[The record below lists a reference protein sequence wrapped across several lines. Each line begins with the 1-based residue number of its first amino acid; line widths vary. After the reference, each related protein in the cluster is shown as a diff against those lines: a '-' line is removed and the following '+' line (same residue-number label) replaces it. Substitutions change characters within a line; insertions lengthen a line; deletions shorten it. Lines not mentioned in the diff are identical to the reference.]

1 MSNELDVVRRE
12 LEKDILKKLEEIKEN
27 LLTKTL
33 QDSLSYIEMLAM
45 INDEL
50 SDVLLNWDPRVIDN
64 GLGDD
69 LL

>member
-1 MSNELDVVRRE
+1 MSNELEVVRRE

-33 QDSLSYIEMLAM
+33 QDSFSYIEMLAM
-45 INDEL
+45 VNDEL

>member
-1 MSNELDVVRRE
+1 MSKELEIVKKE
-12 LEKDILKKLEEIKEN
+12 LEKDILKKLDEIKVN
-27 LLTKTL
+27 LLTKTI
-33 QDSLSYIEMLAM
+33 QDSFSHIEMLAM
-45 INDEL
+45 VNDEL

>member
-33 QDSLSYIEMLAM
+33 QDSFSHIEMLAM
-45 INDEL
+45 VNDEL